1 MINALLAFTETI
13 ISSLENIIVTN
24 TQKTESKTQLENTVE
39 KAEQALEVFNK
50 LLELKIT
57 NSVTDKIKV
66 LSSENKTDNEVKIE
80 NLIEDFKQIKDKL
93 TSQNEQIVN
102 TEELE
107 VLQNRL
113 SSIFPEESKEST
125 KSLENLFMKAEK
137 ELEELLG
144 ESLPVNKSE
153 AKGSTKIPEDL
164 GVMTEEE
171 LDKLSVEWLESCLK
185 ESTES
190 HENLGVMT
198 EEESDEL
205 SAESE
210 IKDCYYKDSEA
221 IASTLYELETLY
233 SKYIQALFI
242 SAKDSQQKD
251 LVKSSPNNIAETL
264 DNCKDQKQVLDL
276 PMALIDFK
284 DQENKYSKTFSS
296 EDFSIYKPILE
307 GVGEKEYG
315 DKFNL
320 CFVGNDEKQKNLD
333 AKTLIDNNLQKSIES
348 AKISE
353 KEASIAI
360 LISIKHGR
368 FSNVPKNCKDKEAWL
383 KPIKED
389 LRKALGVD
397 EDENVDTIFKKMA
410 VFSSKFGS
418 LCKEDSLYTGNKNR
432 VEYAISKNVNKE
444 NLTPLRLKRLPANF
458 SRDLLK
464 DDIEKWQEICD
475 KIGLTPEKFA
485 EKIKKPDEQVNSPQA
500 NRFIGDYP
508 HVKQSGF

>member
-13 ISSLENIIVTN
+13 ISSLENILVTN

-39 KAEQALEVFNK
+39 KAEQALEAFDKLGLEVRNSVRDKVEISNGKSRSSKEVRIKNLVANFEQIKVNLNK
-50 LLELKIT
+50 LPK
-57 NSVTDKIKV
+57 
-66 LSSENKTDNEVKIE
+66 
-80 NLIEDFKQIKDKL
+80 
-93 TSQNEQIVN
+93 NEQIDAKL
-102 TEELE
+102 TELLKELKT
-107 VLQNRL
+107 
-113 SSIFPEESKEST
+113 IFPEEIESEE
-125 KSLENLFMKAEK
+125 KLMEDCKKLSMDLEK
-137 ELEELLG
+137 ELNELLKEQSPRAIGAESLESPESLGELEVEYEELNFWI
-144 ESLPVNKSE
+144 ES
-153 AKGSTKIPEDL
+153 GSLNLNSWQIELRLSALDRATKIDHDEFYFLEQARASDKRKLLFEKINLKIEQNTTEL
-164 GVMTEEE
+164 GLE
-171 LDKLSVEWLESCLK
+171 LKSLSNILSV
-185 ESTES
+185 
-190 HENLGVMT
+190 
-198 EEESDEL
+198 
-205 SAESE
+205 
-210 IKDCYYKDSEA
+210 
-221 IASTLYELETLY
+221 
-233 SKYIQALFI
+233 SKYF
-242 SAKDSQQKD
+242 
-251 LVKSSPNNIAETL
+251 
-264 DNCKDQKQVLDL
+264 

-333 AKTLIDNNLQKSIES
+333 VKTLIDNNLQKSLES

-418 LCKEDSLYTGNKNR
+418 SCKEDSLYTGNKNR
-432 VEYAISKNVNKE
+432 VEHAISKNGNKE

-458 SRDLLK
+458 SRDLWK